1 MPDIKRVPDPVWDGV
16 QDSSKYKTIVIIAR
30 RYMNGN

>member
-1 MPDIKRVPDPVWDGV
+1 MPDVKRVPDPAATDV
-16 QDSSKYKTIVIIAR
+16 QDSSRYKTIVIIAR